1 MNSILKFFV
10 LSLSIQVVG
19 LSAALIGDRRIARR
33 LIARRLIGGQP
44 LVVSANEFVL
54 GNGPLVLFRLL
65 DDERR
70 PLPSAGRD
78 YKGGVRREER
88 WGKARGSVYGR
99 RQGWV
104 AKRSVNERVAR
115 RSQRVNRLQRRP

>member
-78 YKGGVRREER
+78 
-88 WGKARGSVYGR
+88 
-99 RQGWV
+99 
-104 AKRSVNERVAR
+104 
-115 RSQRVNRLQRRP
+115 